1 MIITNEIREAIQK
14 AVEIAGNPNQLS
26 KRMEGIRHT
35 TIRDWL
41 SGKTKSISDENWK
54 KLYPVLDDIFA
65 HEGEFVPVDDEY
77 IPNYTSRA
85 IFERHSPYKLSEIE
99 QKRLHKVINTVVDLK
114 ERYKDNEI
122 EFSFSARVVASDN
135 QKFNNIEIDSE
146 SDFDIETFSKSYKIY
161 D

>member
-77 IPNYTSRA
+77 IPNYT
-85 IFERHSPYKLSEIE
+85 EIE